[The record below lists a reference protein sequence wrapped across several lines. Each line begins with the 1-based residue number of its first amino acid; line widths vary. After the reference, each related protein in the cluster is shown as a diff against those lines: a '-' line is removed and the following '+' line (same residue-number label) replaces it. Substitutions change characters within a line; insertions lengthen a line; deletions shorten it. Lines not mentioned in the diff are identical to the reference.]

1 MSSFGMDGI
10 LRISPVLT
18 RDTDAWDGPAE
29 SVSRQTLSS
38 KRGLAHAVGVP
49 TYPPAAVNGSAMDW

>member
-1 MSSFGMDGI
+1 MDGI